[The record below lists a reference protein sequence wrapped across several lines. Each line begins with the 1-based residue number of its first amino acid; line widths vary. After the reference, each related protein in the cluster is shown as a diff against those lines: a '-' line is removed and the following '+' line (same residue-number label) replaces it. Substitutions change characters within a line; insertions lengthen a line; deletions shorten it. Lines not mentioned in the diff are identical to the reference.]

1 MSKDRVF
8 QVVRVL
14 DEDGMTS
21 WFWTNQSPDEEI
33 EGDCLIG
40 PFDTEQQAKDDAISA
55 LTGSSS
61 VH

>member
-1 MSKDRVF
+1 
-8 QVVRVL
+8 VL

-21 WFWTNQSPDEEI
+21 WFWTNQPPDKEI

-40 PFDTEQQAKDDAISA
+40 PFNTEQQAKDDAISA